1 MAASDGTSATD
12 TSVSIDKPVD
22 SPPTDPT
29 GAGAVSTAAPFRRAA
44 GRGSARP
51 PIYRGLPY
59 TKVVALLLVVF
70 WWRETQ
76 TVGLKDEALIN
87 DWLFYSSLVI
97 GFYFVFGLSGQF
109 AFSQA
114 AVAGLGA
121 YTSAWVTRNE
131 LTFFWGFVVAVL
143 VCTTVGIL
151 FSLLVRRSAHFY
163 FAIGTLALSEILL
176 KVFTT
181 WKDFTAPN
189 GEISGVED
197 VQLFGWIADSRYRV
211 FCVLLGFAGA
221 LLVLGHWIERS
232 PVRREVIAARDQE
245 TVSATLGLSTLRLR
259 VTMFAL
265 GSAIAGAM
273 GSLWIHTRGSTDA
286 EQWGVGLGLGVFLM
300 LILGGMG
307 SMYGAFLGAWFYVY
321 VQDWIRGD
329 YAKWWQVIYG
339 GTLIVIMVFVPAGLL
354 GTVQRLR
361 SLRRGGGGGSPG
373 WLGDLLGT
381 MRRRATGGEPEVAHT
396 PATRPV
402 PADIAVAGA
411 TRTPREVGE
420 PIVEATEVSVS
431 FGGVR
436 AVDGVSL
443 ALNEGEIL
451 GLIGPN
457 GSGKSTFLNAATGV
471 VHATGSLRIDGTR
484 VSWGRPGAVRR
495 RGVLRTYQ
503 TPQTF
508 LDLTCI
514 ENVLLSTDDRRLN
527 GIFASWVLRPLMLA
541 REHQRWALAL
551 SALERFGLADRAE
564 ESAAN
569 LSYGQQ
575 RMLEMARVVAG
586 RPRIVLLDEPSAGL
600 NAAETE
606 TLARHLVAMREEGM
620 SLLLV
625 DHKIDFITQLCD
637 RVAVLELGHKVAE
650 GDPVAIW
657 EDQRVV
663 DAYLGVAD

>member
-1 MAASDGTSATD
+1 MAASDASSAA
-12 TSVSIDKPVD
+12 SVSIDKPVD
-22 SPPTDPT
+22 RPPADPT
-29 GAGAVSTAAPFRRAA
+29 GAGAASAGTPARGRP
-44 GRGSARP
+44 GRGAPRP

-59 TKVVALLLVVF
+59 AKVAALLLVVF

-176 KVFTT
+176 KIFTT
-181 WKDFTAPN
+181 WTDFTAAN

-197 VQLFGWIADSRYRV
+197 VALFGWIADSRYRV
-211 FCVLLGFAGA
+211 FCVLLGVAGA

-245 TVSATLGLSTLRLR
+245 TVSATLGLPTLRLR

-354 GTVQRLR
+354 GTAQRLR
-361 SLRRGGGGGSPG
+361 SLRRGGGRGSPG

-381 MRRRATGGEPEVAHT
+381 MRRRATGGDADVAHT
-396 PATRPV
+396 PATRPTA
-402 PADIAVAGA
+402 ADRAAAGPRTARAVGGA
-411 TRTPREVGE
+411 V
-420 PIVEATEVSVS
+420 VEATEVSVS

-443 ALNEGEIL
+443 TLNEGEIL

-471 VHATGSLRIDGTR
+471 VSASGALRIGGES

-514 ENVLLSTDDRRLN
+514 ENVLLSTDDRRVN
-527 GIFASWVLRPLMLA
+527 GILASWVLRPLMLA

-551 SALERFGLADRAE
+551 EALERFGLADRAE

-575 RMLEMARVVAG
+575 RMLELARVVAG